1 MSVTKAK
8 VGLKQSQNKEAPEL
22 QLLARIY
29 CKSEEGW
36 LQLAK
41 RMAHLSNQRELC
53 SDLGTLFSLP
63 STLLI

>member
-1 MSVTKAK
+1 MNVSEAK
-8 VGLKQSQNKEAPEL
+8 EGIKQSQNKEAPEL

-41 RMAHLSNQRELC
+41 RMA
-53 SDLGTLFSLP
+53 
-63 STLLI
+63 